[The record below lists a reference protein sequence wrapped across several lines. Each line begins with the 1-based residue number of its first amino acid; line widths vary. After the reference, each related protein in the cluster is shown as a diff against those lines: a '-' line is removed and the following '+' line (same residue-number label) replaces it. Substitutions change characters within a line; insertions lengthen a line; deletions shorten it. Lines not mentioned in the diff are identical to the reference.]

1 MAVHGVLFDL
11 LMGVMNSLDTWMAA
25 AGDAE
30 RGLRWRDAVTA
41 RMLAERRYSPYE
53 DLVAESAAEI
63 GLPAGAP
70 GELMDRWSRMEPWPD
85 TAALSRL
92 SLPYGFVTNTS
103 TALARIAAGRSRL
116 RPRFTLSAE
125 EAGWFKPEPP
135 IYRAACERLGLDPA
149 HVAFVA
155 GSPYDAAGAQGAG
168 MLAWLVVRRPDHG
181 SPEPSIPTANSMDEV
196 MVALAQ
202 EGSAPESGGRLPR
215 SRAD

>member
-1 MAVHGVLFDL
+1 MAVQGVLFDL
-11 LMGVMNSLDTWMAA
+11 LMGVMNSLETWTAA

-53 DLVAESAAEI
+53 DLVAEAAAEV
-63 GLPAGAP
+63 GLPPSAP
-70 GELMDRWSRMEPWPD
+70 GELFDRWSRMTPWPD
-85 TAALSRL
+85 AGALSRL

-103 TALARIAAGRSRL
+103 TALARIAADCSRL
-116 RPRFTLSAE
+116 RPDFTMSAE

-149 HVAFVA
+149 RTTFVA
-155 GSPYDAAGAQGAG
+155 GSPYDAAGARAAG
-168 MLAWLVVRRPDHG
+168 LHAWLVLRRPDHRA
-181 SPEPSIPTANSMDEV
+181 PEPIIPTATSLEEI
-196 MVALAQ
+196 VAAIAND
-202 EGSAPESGGRLPR
+202 GSGLKRGGSLPR